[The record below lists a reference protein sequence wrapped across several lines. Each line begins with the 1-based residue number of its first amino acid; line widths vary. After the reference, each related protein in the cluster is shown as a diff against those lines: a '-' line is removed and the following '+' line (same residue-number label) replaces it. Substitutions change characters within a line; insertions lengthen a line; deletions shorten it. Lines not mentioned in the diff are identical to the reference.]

1 MRLLAATMMP
11 AILAPVFIGQA
22 GPEKVHMLQSFDL
35 FLTDAAKLAGAL
47 AFFSLV
53 WAGFLFMVEG
63 SEEQSRGRARRA
75 VAVALGGLVLV
86 LSAKGISVALL
97 SGVIPIP

>member
-1 MRLLAATMMP
+1 MRLLTAT
-11 AILAPVFIGQA
+11 ILPVGFSLVFMGQA
-22 GPEKVHMLQSFDL
+22 AVEKLHMLQSFDL

-53 WAGFLFMVEG
+53 WAGFLLMVDGADEG
-63 SEEQSRGRARRA
+63 SRGRARRA
-75 VAVALGGLVLV
+75 VAVTLGGLVLV
-86 LSAKGISVALL
+86 LSAKGISVALV